1 MPDRNL
7 EEKVNKVANL
17 LLVKAMWP
25 FIRPYIWMLGI
36 STFLVFLV
44 TFLELLMPILTQKA
58 FDGFIVPVG
67 DSKGVEIFGFS
78 ILTFQT
84 FCILFCAYILISF
97 VIDFVQTFF
106 MEYTGQKIILN
117 LRCAL
122 FDHMTFLP
130 VSFFDKNSSGRLVS
144 RIAGDI
150 ENMNEMFT
158 SILIFIF
165 KDLFLMAGILVILFT
180 IDVKLAL
187 YLSILVPVIIVT
199 ILGFSKVLRTAFRTI
214 RQKVAEINHSFSEAL
229 SGIKIIQTTDS
240 RNNFIK
246 RFKQL
251 NFDNYMAAIFQIK
264 IFSIFMPFIGFLGV
278 VSIAIILWTA
288 SFEVMEKTLTLGEL
302 VAFLTYMK
310 LFFRP
315 LRELSEKF
323 NLLQN
328 ALASAERIVT
338 VLDNEI
344 DAGPNI
350 KDSIHIQSI
359 DTLSFDQVNFSY
371 SPDKA
376 VLKQI
381 CFDLSKGQSIG
392 IVGQTGSGK
401 SSIINLITGF
411 YSPDSGMIF
420 INGKDHHSI
429 PIKTIRNK
437 TALVM
442 QDPILF
448 SGTIAE
454 NISPQAPH
462 PVISGAMEPDPF
474 RSGPTASDPITSDI
488 ETSRL
493 EHALSQANC
502 DFLFTKF
509 DGLNTQIEEGG
520 RPLSSGEK
528 QLVCIARAFA
538 FNPDL
543 IIFDEATSYMD
554 SHSEQKVH
562 DAMKK
567 LMKGRMSIIIAHRL
581 STVRECD
588 SILLL
593 RNGAI
598 REHGTH
604 SELVQS
610 KGEYYH
616 LLQKEKI

>member
-1 MPDRNL
+1 MPDRKL
-7 EEKVNKVANL
+7 EEKINKIDNL
-17 LLVKAMWP
+17 LLIKAIWP
-25 FIRPYIWMLGI
+25 FIRPYIWMLGL
-36 STFLVFLV
+36 STLLVFLV
-44 TFLELLMPILTQKA
+44 TFSELLMPILTQKA

-67 DSKGVEIFGFS
+67 TSIGVDIFGFN

-84 FCILFCAYILISF
+84 FCILFCTYIFIFF

-180 IDVKLAL
+180 IDAKLAL
-187 YLSILVPVIIVT
+187 YLSMLVPVIIVS
-199 ILGFSKVLRTAFRTI
+199 ILGFSKILRTAFRTI

-240 RNNFIK
+240 RNNFIA

-251 NFDNYMAAIFQIK
+251 NFENYMAAIFQIK
-264 IFSIFMPFIGFLGV
+264 IFSIFMPFIGFLGT

-338 VLDNEI
+338 VLNNETVSE
-344 DAGPNI
+344 PND
-350 KDSIHIQSI
+350 KNKNHIQSI
-359 DTLSFDQVNFSY
+359 DTLSFDRVNFSY
-371 SPDKA
+371 DPDKI

-411 YSPDSGMIF
+411 YSPDSGMIL

-429 PIKTIRNK
+429 PIKTIRSK

-454 NISPQAPH
+454 SISPQAPH
-462 PVISGAMEPDPF
+462 PII
-474 RSGPTASDPITSDI
+474 SDPIQSDIIASDI

-493 EHALSQANC
+493 EHALAQANC
-502 DFLFTKF
+502 DFLFDKF
-509 DGLNTQIEEGG
+509 DGLNTQIQEGG

-588 SILLL
+588 SIILL

-598 REHGTH
+598 RERGTH
-604 SELVQS
+604 SQLVQS